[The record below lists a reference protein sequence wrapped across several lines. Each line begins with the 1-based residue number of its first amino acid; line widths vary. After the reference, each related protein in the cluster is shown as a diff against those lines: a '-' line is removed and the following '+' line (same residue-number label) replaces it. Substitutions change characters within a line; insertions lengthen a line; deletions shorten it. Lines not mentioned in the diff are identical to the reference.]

1 MKKSKNKEKTL
12 LSVGEKSKQKHLKL
26 GTYILAIVI
35 IIMIA
40 IIVLSGGLSA
50 IFNWALAN
58 PVNVPDLIWI
68 VVISAASS
76 IITYF
81 VMKKFI
87 VSPLSVLEKAMDE
100 VAKGDFS
107 VRLETNSRIDEIK
120 KSYDSF
126 NIMVKE
132 LQSTELLQSDFVAN
146 VSHEFKTPISTIEG
160 YASLLNGEVTTS
172 DEKEYLEKILSSTKR
187 LSSLIG
193 EILLLSKIENQS
205 IQDKPEI
212 FRLDEQIRQ
221 AVVDFGD
228 RWDKKKIDLT
238 ADLDEVYFNGNEKL
252 LFHVWANLI
261 DNAIK
266 FSPVGGEVSL
276 QLKTQNDSVVFTVQD
291 SGAGISDEAKQHV
304 FDKFFQA
311 DNSHSKEGNGLGL
324 TLVKRIVNVHGGVVE
339 AADNPE
345 GGAIFTVTLP
355 CAEK

>member
-1 MKKSKNKEKTL
+1 MKKTKNKIKAS
-12 LSVGEKSKQKHLKL
+12 LSVGDKSKRKRLKL

-35 IIMIA
+35 IIMTV

-50 IFNWALAN
+50 IFNWVLAN

-68 VVISAASS
+68 VVISAVSS
-76 IITYF
+76 IVTYF

-107 VRLETNSRIDEIK
+107 VHLETNSRIDEIK

-132 LQSTELLQSDFVAN
+132 LKSTELLQSDFVAN
-146 VSHEFKTPISTIEG
+146 VSHEFKTPISAIEG
-160 YASLLNGEVTTS
+160 YSTLLKGEVNS
-172 DEKEYLEKILSSTKR
+172 AEGSKYIDKILSSAKR
-187 LSSLIG
+187 LNSLIG
-193 EILLLSKIENQS
+193 EILLLSKIENQG
-205 IQDKPEI
+205 IQDKPKV

-221 AVVDFGD
+221 AVVMFS
-228 RWDKKKIDLT
+228 DKLDNKNIDLT
-238 ADLDEVYFNGNEKL
+238 ADLDKVYFNGNEKL

-266 FSPVGGEVSL
+266 FSPSNGKVSL
-276 QLKTQNDSVVFTVQD
+276 QLKSEDGAVVFAIKD
-291 SGAGISDEAKQHV
+291 NGLGISESAKKHV
-304 FDKFFQA
+304 FDKFFQE
-311 DNSHSKEGNGLGL
+311 DNSHNKEGNGLGL
-324 TLVKRIVNVHGGVVE
+324 TLVKRIVTVHGGAVE
-339 AADNPE
+339 ATDNPL

-355 CAEK
+355 A